1 MNQEFCIVDID
12 CLYSNVDRASRS
24 KSAGSLVL
32 QKIAK
37 KLSKISVKGE
47 VGGGE
52 NLEKERETERFRRR
66 QQLRSS
72 RSASNLDST
81 DG

>member
-1 MNQEFCIVDID
+1 MNPDICIVDVD
-12 CLYSNVDRASRS
+12 CLCCRASRS

-32 QKIAK
+32 HKIAK
-37 KLSKISVKGE
+37 KLSKIAVKGGGE

-52 NLEKERETERFRRR
+52 NQEKEREMERFRRK

-72 RSASNLDST
+72 KSASNLDST